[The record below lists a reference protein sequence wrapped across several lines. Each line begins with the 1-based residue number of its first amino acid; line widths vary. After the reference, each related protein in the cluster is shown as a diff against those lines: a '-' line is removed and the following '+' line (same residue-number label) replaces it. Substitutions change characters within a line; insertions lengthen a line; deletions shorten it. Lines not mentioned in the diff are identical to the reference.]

1 VPAETVAASSAPEP
15 DDFATVT
22 VPKFGRARRRAAA
35 RLVDLMETSAGLVTM
50 EVIIATRGVCEGG
63 DAVASRVESGE
74 ARAENQQ

>member
-1 VPAETVAASSAPEP
+1 M
-15 DDFATVT
+15 
-22 VPKFGRARRRAAA
+22 
-35 RLVDLMETSAGLVTM
+35 VDLMETSAGLVTM